1 MFIRRRKRRV
11 PGLNTTSTADI
22 SFILLVF
29 FLVIS
34 SMDSN
39 KGIRKLLPPAEKD
52 DTEQKV
58 TEMDSRNVLE
68 ITIGKSGQ
76 LMVDGRPL
84 EMGRLKER
92 VAGFVRNC
100 PQRSRHVVNIT
111 MLPDSRY
118 DDYFHVQD
126 AVTSAYAML
135 RNRCARSRFHKP
147 YAACSDDTQ
156 GCILV
161 GENKVKGMVVNSRIW
176 LHRLMK
182 CISEA
187 REKDESV
194 WITII

>member
-52 DTEQKV
+52 AEQKV

-147 YAACSDDTQ
+147 YAACSD
-156 GCILV
+156 
-161 GENKVKGMVVNSRIW
+161 EERKVVDKAFPQRVMESIKG
-176 LHRLMK
+176 K
-182 CISEA
+182 EA
-187 REKDESV
+187 ME
-194 WITII
+194 